1 MLDAQLIFAEG
12 QDASA
17 AFTSKALDF
26 RQPHPNLGGR
36 PSPLVLIFAF
46 PTALAGDGTLT
57 LDLQDS
63 ADGTDFASV
72 VQLPLTADKVA
83 SAEGDVVL
91 QLPLR
96 HRRYLRVVGAVDG
109 TVTGAVTAYIGDAYE
124 HLPQDKKEG
133 LDPIAGAD
141 VPATVSATDAL
152 VAAQAA
158 KSAAD
163 AAQGTANDAKSA
175 ADAAQQTADGKLDK
189 TAKAES
195 AKSADALAAAAKV
208 NLGTQVSGTLGTANG
223 GTGNGTGKAPTAG
236 TADTANG
243 LGASV
248 KVNLATQ
255 VTGTL
260 AVANGGTGKTT
271 A

>member
-1 MLDAQLIFAEG
+1 MLDARLIFAEG

-26 RQPHPNLGGR
+26 HQPHPNLGGR

-46 PTALAGDGTLT
+46 PTALGGDGTLT

-63 ADGTDFASV
+63 DDGTDFASV
-72 VQLPLTADKVA
+72 VQLPLTADRVA
-83 SAEGDVVL
+83 SADGDVVL

-109 TVTGAVTAYIGDAYE
+109 TVTGEVTAYIGDAYE
-124 HLPQDKKEG
+124 HLPQDKKQG
-133 LDPIAGAD
+133 LDYIAGAD
-141 VPATVSATDAL
+141 VPATVSGEQAL
-152 VAAQAA
+152 AAAQEA
-158 KSAAD
+158 KTTAD
-163 AAQGTANDAKSA
+163 AAQDTANDAKTA

-189 TAKAES
+189 TAKAEA

-208 NLGTQVSGTLGTANG
+208 NLGTQV
-223 GTGNGTGKAPTAG
+223 TGVLP
-236 TADTANG
+236 
-243 LGASV
+243 
-248 KVNLATQ
+248 
-255 VTGTL
+255 
-260 AVANGGTGKTT
+260 VANGGTGKTT